1 MLAPSVSLIDSN
13 NGSKNTFY
21 PHFNK
26 VFLAGM
32 QTFKTNKTVNLSN
45 VKEESNSV
53 VVAVS

>member
-1 MLAPSVSLIDSN
+1 M
-13 NGSKNTFY
+13 FY
-21 PHFNK
+21 PHFIK

-32 QTFKTNKTVNLSN
+32 QTFKINRTVNLSN